1 MATNSRSL
9 VPVRRTLAVPSSV
22 SRRMFLR
29 TAGAGGLALGTAALL
44 AACGT
49 PARQGAQ
56 PGAAAEDLSD
66 TEKLLNFSNWP
77 LYIDYDD
84 AEEGRPSLEAFE
96 DATGITVTYT
106 EEINDNAEFF
116 GKVQNQ
122 LSNGQAT
129 GRDVVILTDWMAA
142 RLVGLG
148 WLQELD
154 KANLPNVE
162 ANLLDNLRSPSWD
175 TDRSY
180 SVPWQSG
187 MTGIAYNAAAIGE
200 IRSMEEMLTKPELK
214 GRVTFLSE
222 MQDAMGLILLNMGKK
237 PGDFT
242 DADFE
247 AAIERLQGAVD
258 AGQIRS
264 FTGND
269 YAQDLVQ
276 GNIVAAMAWS
286 GDVIQLQFENPDIKF
301 IAPEEGLMLWSDNML
316 VPTGAAHKKNAEA
329 LMNHYYDPAVA
340 AQVAA
345 WVNYISPV
353 AGAREEMEKIDPA
366 LAENPL
372 IFPDEDFLAQT
383 NLFKGMTEEEERKY
397 NELFQ
402 QVIGA

>member
-1 MATNSRSL
+1 MATTSRSL

-44 AACGT
+44 TACGT

-56 PGAAAEDLSD
+56 PGAAAQDLSD
-66 TEKLLNFSNWP
+66 SEKLLNFSNWP

-96 DATGITVTYT
+96 KATGITVTYT

-129 GRDVVILTDWMAA
+129 GRDLVVLTDWMAA

-154 KANLPNVE
+154 KPNLPNVE

-175 TDRSY
+175 PDRSY

-200 IRSMEEMLTKPELK
+200 VRSMAELLTKPELK

-222 MQDAMGLILLNMGKK
+222 MQDAMGLMLLADGKK
-237 PGDFT
+237 PSDFT

-247 AAIERLQGAVD
+247 AAIDRLQGAVD

-286 GDVIQLQFENPDIKF
+286 GDVIQLQFENRDIKF
-301 IAPEEGLMLWSDNML
+301 VAPEEGLMLWSDNML
-316 VPTGAAHKKNAEA
+316 VPAGATHKKNAEA
-329 LMNHYYDPAVA
+329 LINHYYDPEVA

-353 AGAREEMEKIDPA
+353 DGAREAMEAIDPE

-372 IFPDEDFLAQT
+372 IFPDEDFLGQT
-383 NLFKGMTEEEERKY
+383 NLFKGMTEEEERTY